1 MQIDFSK
8 AELKSV
14 AEIRQSIESIY
25 SSAEIFQLFL
35 PDVVFNRK
43 FSSPFRKDENPSFI
57 IYKNVAGKCWF
68 FDF

>member
-25 SSAEIFQLFL
+25 SSVGDFSI
-35 PDVVFNRK
+35 VFTRR
-43 FSSPFRKDENPSFI
+43 SL
-57 IYKNVAGKCWF
+57 
-68 FDF
+68 